1 MGNYTKDKIMSNE
14 HIYQNIFYSVVMK
27 IFWEVKTRF

>member
-27 IFWEVKTRF
+27 INILGG